1 MFCIAFSFLN
11 LLQPV
16 FVELLGLV
24 FDYQSLYVSLI
35 CLKVVLRALLK
46 QLVAS
51 DVLSTGFDQ
60 VSKFVAKK
68 THLFLVLPPF
78 LSFNTWNSTSK
89 LFALCFLIQKGL
101 CFLCNNNN
109 LLDYG
114 LLVTKPTFLTNTS
127 ILIEN
132 PFKGKEE
139 DVEETRGRKLS
150 PFMKTLIDVF
160 TGKGSSEE
168 TLKLVTGLQLLLLI
182 NVLFFA
188 FFLPIN
194 GEYLDHKFSRFYVL
208 WLQKWVETYLAPVLR
223 DCLRKSKHKDEKE
236 KNSFLFKDSTL
247 LWKREKVFLVML
259 LWALLLCFALL
270 YLICLVLN
278 KTK

>member
-1 MFCIAFSFLN
+1 MFCIALFFLN

-24 FDYQSLYVSLI
+24 FDHQSLYVSLI
-35 CLKVVLRALLK
+35 CLKVVLRALLN

-68 THLFLVLPPF
+68 THQFFVLPLF
-78 LSFNTWNSTSK
+78 LSFNTWNSTSNK
-89 LFALCFLIQKGL
+89 FALCFLIQKGL

-127 ILIEN
+127 ILTEN
-132 PFKGKEE
+132 PFKEKEE

-168 TLKLVTGLQLLLLI
+168 TLKLVTGFQLLLLI
-182 NVLFFA
+182 NVLSFA

-208 WLQKWVETYLAPVLR
+208 WLQKWIETY
-223 DCLRKSKHKDEKE
+223 CLRKSKHKDEKE

-247 LWKREKVFLVML
+247 SWKREEVFLVML